1 MVDITLD
8 QVKSEAFAGKM
19 MGVLNDAALA
29 LMMSIGHQ
37 TELFDVMAGLP
48 ALTSTELAQTAGLNE
63 RYVREWLGAMTTAGV
78 VDYDPATQ
86 TYHLPPEHAAWIT
99 RAAGPNN
106 LGLQMQFIPLLA
118 SVEEGIVA
126 SFRNGGGVPYAEYPR
141 FQRVMAEASGH
152 VFDAALIGA
161 IVPLVPGLAKALLV
175 RGINALDIGCGQ
187 GHAANL
193 LAQTYPASQFTG
205 YDFSAQGITAARDEA
220 AALGLANVAF
230 EVKDLVTVD
239 EPGRYDLITGFDVIH
254 DQAQPARVLDVV
266 YRALKPDGVFLMVDI
281 RASSHLH
288 ENADHPLGTFL
299 YTISTMHCMTVS
311 LALDGAGLG
320 TVWGEQKARD
330 MLSASGFTRVDVRQ
344 IEGDIVNN
352 YYICRK

>member
-8 QVKSEAFAGKM
+8 PVKSEAFAGKM

-37 TELFDVMAGLP
+37 TELFDVMAELQT
-48 ALTSTELAQTAGLNE
+48 LTSTELAQTAGLTE

-78 VDYDPATQ
+78 VDYDPDTQ

-106 LGLQMQFIPLLA
+106 LALQMQFIPLLA
-118 SVEEGIVA
+118 SVEEGIIA

-141 FQRVMAEASGH
+141 FQRVMAETSGI
-152 VFDAALIGA
+152 VFDAQLIGA
-161 IVPLVPGLAKALLV
+161 IVPLVPGLAESLV
-175 RGINALDIGCGQ
+175 RGIDVLDVGCGQ

-193 LAQTYPASQFTG
+193 LAQAYPASQFTG
-205 YDFSAQGITAARDEA
+205 YDFSAQGIATAQEEA
-220 AALGLANVAF
+220 AALGLSNVIF
-230 EVKDLVTVD
+230 GVKDLATLD

-254 DQAQPARVLDVV
+254 DQAQPARVLGAVHD
-266 YRALKPDGVFLMVDI
+266 ALKPDGVFLMADI

-288 ENADHPLGTFL
+288 ENTDHPLGTFL
-299 YTISTMHCMTVS
+299 YTVSTMHCMTVS

-320 TVWGEQKARD
+320 TVWGEQKARE
-330 MLSASGFTRVDVRQ
+330 MLEAAGFTQVDVRQ
-344 IEGDIVNN
+344 VEGDIVNS